1 MIYHSNGGALR
12 PINKKSEWGKKLL
25 SEVLGLP
32 LHSTVHHSDSCCL
45 LYLVHS
51 RLNPLE
57 CLLCLGMTILV
68 WVKLLR
74 QFTIKLGELGGLHLF
89 HARYEH
95 FRGRVQE
102 LVDNVDLIA
111 L

>member
-1 MIYHSNGGALR
+1 
-12 PINKKSEWGKKLL
+12 
-25 SEVLGLP
+25 
-32 LHSTVHHSDSCCL
+32 
-45 LYLVHS
+45 
-51 RLNPLE
+51 
-57 CLLCLGMTILV
+57 LGMTILV